1 MIEQRRVAEALF
13 AARERAEV
21 TLDSIGDAVL
31 STDLSGKV
39 TYLNLAAEAMTGW
52 SRETAA
58 GRPLDEVFH
67 IITRQTREV
76 ARNPMSLAVQ
86 LGKTVGLTPNC
97 ILVRRDGRETEIED
111 SAAPIHDRNGQV
123 TGAVIV
129 FRDVGTALE
138 TSRQMSHLAQHD
150 VVTGLPN
157 RLLLNDRLAEAIA
170 LGHRRSKP
178 LAVGFLD
185 IDGFKDINDVLGHA
199 AGDRLL
205 RSIAARVSGA
215 LRESDTVSRYGG
227 DEFVIVLSEIEH
239 FEDAAR
245 VAEKVLRAVSEPH
258 RINAQVINITA
269 SLGVTLFPDHGRDAD
284 TLIANADA
292 AMYEAKRAG
301 FGQYRIF
308 DIGMDARAVDRRSLA
323 RDLRRAL
330 ERAEFDLCYQPQ
342 IDLASGAIVG
352 VEAFVRWRHPQR
364 GLLAAA
370 QFVSMADHC
379 GLMVPIGLWAIDEAC
394 RQARAWQDAGL
405 RPILVAVNISAV
417 EFWREDFVGNV
428 QAILRNSGLEPHH
441 LVLELTE
448 DTLMQDMASAV
459 SSLQALKGLGA
470 HVAVDHFGTGHASL
484 SDLQQFPI
492 DILKIDQSFV
502 REIAFG
508 VASAPVLTAII
519 GLGKS
524 LNHRVMAA
532 GVETDWQLA
541 FLRARQCPEAQGDLF
556 SPPVGAGRL
565 GELLTTGV
573 GR

>member
-31 STDLSGKV
+31 STDLDGNV

-52 SRETAA
+52 SREVAA

-86 LGKTVGLTPNC
+86 LDKTVGLTANC

-111 SAAPIHDRNGQV
+111 SAAPIHDRNGRV

-178 LAVGFLD
+178 LAVGCLD
-185 IDGFKDINDVLGHA
+185 VDGFKDINDVLGHA

-205 RSIAARVSGA
+205 RSIAARLSAA

-239 FEDAAR
+239 AEDAAR
-245 VAEKVLRAVSEPH
+245 VAEKILRAVSEPH

-269 SLGVTLFPDHGRDAD
+269 SLGVTLFPDHGGDAD

-292 AMYEAKRAG
+292 AMYDAKRAG
-301 FGQYRIF
+301 LGQYRIF
-308 DIGMDARAVDRRSLA
+308 DIGMDARASERRSLV
-323 RDLRRAL
+323 RDLRVAL

-342 IDLASGAIVG
+342 IHLASGAIVG

-364 GLLAAA
+364 GLLPAA

-379 GLMVPIGLWAIDEAC
+379 GLMVPIGLWAIGEAC
-394 RQARAWQDAGL
+394 RQARAWQEAGV

-428 QAILRNSGLEPHH
+428 QATLRNSGLNPHQ

-448 DTLMQDMASAV
+448 DILMQDTASAV
-459 SSLQALKGLGA
+459 SSLQALKSLGTQ
-470 HVAVDHFGTGHASL
+470 VAVDHFGTGHASL

-532 GVETDWQLA
+532 GVETDCQLA
-541 FLRARQCPEAQGDLF
+541 FLRAHQCPEAQGDLF
-556 SPPVGAGRL
+556 SPPVGADRL
-565 GELLTTGV
+565 GELLATGV

>member
-1 MIEQRRVAEALF
+1 
-13 AARERAEV
+13 
-21 TLDSIGDAVL
+21 
-31 STDLSGKV
+31 
-39 TYLNLAAEAMTGW
+39 
-52 SRETAA
+52 
-58 GRPLDEVFH
+58 
-67 IITRQTREV
+67 
-76 ARNPMSLAVQ
+76 
-86 LGKTVGLTPNC
+86 VGLTPNC

-157 RLLLNDRLAEAIA
+157 RLLLHDRLAEAIA

-185 IDGFKDINDVLGHA
+185 VDGFKDINDVLGHA

-239 FEDAAR
+239 AEDAGS
-245 VAEKVLRAVSEPH
+245 VAEKILQAVSEPH

-292 AMYEAKRAG
+292 AMYDAKRAG
-301 FGQYRIF
+301 LGQYRIF

-323 RDLRRAL
+323 RDLRGAL

-379 GLMVPIGLWAIDEAC
+379 GLMVPIGLWAIGEAC
-394 RQARAWQDAGL
+394 RQARAWQDAGV

-428 QAILRNSGLEPHH
+428 QATLRNFGLNPHQ

-448 DTLMQDMASAV
+448 DILMQDTASAV
-459 SSLQALKGLGA
+459 SSLQALKSLGT

-532 GVETDWQLA
+532 GVETDCQLA
-541 FLRARQCPEAQGDLF
+541 FLRAHQCPEAQGDLF
-556 SPPVGAGRL
+556 SPPVGADRL
-565 GELLTTGV
+565 GELLATGV